1 MGKEGYS
8 HMTKHCKMLLI
19 LSIVLI
25 LSLGLVSCNNDQ
37 PPPEE
42 EQTKAESWDEGIISA
57 DPEGATYDYFFD
69 SVEDLLVAIKHHP
82 EEYNNAKVKVV
93 GTLQTGLSNTL
104 YETRLVDFTAK
115 STNTPSSIDGV
126 MDGYN
131 FRKVLDNSD
140 GKIDIIIS
148 NDEQFAV
155 AEDGDYVKVYGT
167 VKITRDAIYIDG
179 CEYDLIA
186 TLKERRENIDNQ

>member
-1 MGKEGYS
+1 
-8 HMTKHCKMLLI
+8 MTKHCKMLLF
-19 LSIVLI
+19 LSVVII
-25 LSLGLVSCNNDQ
+25 LSLGLVSCNKDQ
-37 PPPEE
+37 PPTEE
-42 EQTKAESWDEGIISA
+42 VQPKVESWDVGIISA

-93 GTLQTGLSNTL
+93 GTLETGVSDTL
-104 YETRLVDFTAK
+104 NGTRLLDFIAK
-115 STNTPSSIDGV
+115 STNTPSSNSSALD
-126 MDGYN
+126 YFH
-131 FRKVLDNSD
+131 FRQALNSSD

-148 NDEQFAV
+148 NDAQFAV

-167 VKITRDAIYIDG
+167 VKITRNAIYIAD